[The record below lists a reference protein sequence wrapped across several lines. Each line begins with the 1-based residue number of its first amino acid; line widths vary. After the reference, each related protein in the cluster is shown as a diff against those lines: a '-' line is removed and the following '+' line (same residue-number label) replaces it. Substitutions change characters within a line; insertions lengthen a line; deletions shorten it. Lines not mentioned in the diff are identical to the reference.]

1 MCGRDEA
8 TASYWLFGLL
18 LTEGGTGEEQAAIVL
33 RNDSGEEACLPSSE
47 VSAQALIPVNA
58 APGRFG
64 YVSVKVKVKVLGAEP
79 ISCSSKVSHIGCKS
93 ICQQQGHRL
102 EPFGLCRT
110 LLMINANLF

>member
-47 VSAQALIPVNA
+47 VSAQALIPVTT

-64 YVSVKVKVKVLGAEP
+64 YVSGSSQGQGAGGGAKVLRWT
-79 ISCSSKVSHIGCKS
+79 HT
-93 ICQQQGHRL
+93 H
-102 EPFGLCRT
+102 T
-110 LLMINANLF
+110 HN